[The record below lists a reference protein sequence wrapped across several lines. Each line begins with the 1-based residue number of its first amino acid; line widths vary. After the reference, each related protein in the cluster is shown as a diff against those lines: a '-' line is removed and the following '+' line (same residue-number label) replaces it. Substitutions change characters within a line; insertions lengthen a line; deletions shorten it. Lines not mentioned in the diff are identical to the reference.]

1 DKEWVTRTNNQ
12 PPLAVG
18 PYVVSDVQ
26 RGQSVTYKR
35 LANWWGDKKR
45 YFIGQYNFDEIYLQV
60 IPLERNLDYLR
71 AGEIDIMMEIS
82 VKNWHE
88 AYAFPAVTNGWLRR
102 ARVFVDMPSGV
113 AGLNMNIE
121 APIFQNKDFRLA
133 MQHLYNFERLNR
145 NLWYNDYFRTNSF
158 FEGTE
163 FANPNVRAYPFDPQ
177 KALEH
182 LAKAGYRRPESTEQ
196 GTFAKL
202 RNAAYGLFFTRSDT
216 DEVLVNDKGEKASF
230 TLLYHQSSL
239 QREMTIIQQDYR
251 RAGVD

>member
-1 DKEWVTRTNNQ
+1 
-12 PPLAVG
+12 
-18 PYVVSDVQ
+18 
-26 RGQSVTYKR
+26 
-35 LANWWGDKKR
+35 
-45 YFIGQYNFDEIYLQV
+45 
-60 IPLERNLDYLR
+60 
-71 AGEIDIMMEIS
+71 
-82 VKNWHE
+82 
-88 AYAFPAVTNGWLRR
+88 
-102 ARVFVDMPSGV
+102 
-113 AGLNMNIE
+113 
-121 APIFQNKDFRLA
+121 
-133 MQHLYNFERLNR
+133 
-145 NLWYNDYFRTNSF
+145 DYFRTNSF

-182 LAKAGYRRPESTEQ
+182 LAKAGYCRPESTEQ

-251 RAGVD
+251 RAGVDMRLQQMEPGAGFQRGLERKFEMILEAWGANIYPDPRQYLHTEVKNTKN